1 MVNMDELS
9 VMKVA
14 KITKKK
20 PETVRK
26 WIHAGKLKA
35 RKPPFCRDFIIYKDD
50 FERFWY
56 GENPA
61 ETEKGTSRQAAT
73 E

>member
-9 VMKVA
+9 VIEVA
-14 KITKKK
+14 KITKKT

-35 RKPPFCRDFIIYKDD
+35 RKPPFCRDFIICKDD
-50 FERFWY
+50 FDRFWY
-56 GENPA
+56 GESEPNTA
-61 ETEKGTSRQAAT
+61 EQVPKIT
-73 E
+73 